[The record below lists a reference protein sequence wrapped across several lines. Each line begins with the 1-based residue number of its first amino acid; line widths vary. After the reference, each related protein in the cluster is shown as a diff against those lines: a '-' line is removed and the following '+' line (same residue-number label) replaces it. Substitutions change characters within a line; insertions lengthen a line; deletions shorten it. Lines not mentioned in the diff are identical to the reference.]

1 MADDKLKKILAACC
15 MATLIS
21 GSAMLAPYPVQAQ
34 SG

>member
-1 MADDKLKKILAACC
+1 MAEDKLKKILAACC

-21 GSAMLAPYPVQAQ
+21 GTAMLSSCTKAQ